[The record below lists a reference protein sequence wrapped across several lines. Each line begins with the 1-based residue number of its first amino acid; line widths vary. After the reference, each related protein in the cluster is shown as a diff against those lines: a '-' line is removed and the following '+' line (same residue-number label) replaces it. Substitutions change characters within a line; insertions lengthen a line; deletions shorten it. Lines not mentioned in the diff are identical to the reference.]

1 MFSGNDDFAFFSL
14 ITTSTE
20 ADRRTITFCRRQGDG
35 EGHRVR
41 TAPKSAHSHIR
52 KASHSMRICKH
63 CRSATNRAN
72 QLRKSDAVIVF
83 CGMRRAL
90 SRSSTIGVRATP
102 CNTPVAAAAATGFQ
116 TISARYRLLLS
127 VRATRHCVPPQLP
140 VSRASGRDCYTGYIV
155 YKYTKQKTT
164 TQNSKIQNSL
174 PASDVIWLDLAP
186 RWHE

>member
-1 MFSGNDDFAFFSL
+1 MKVIECAQHQS
-14 ITTSTE
+14 
-20 ADRRTITFCRRQGDG
+20 Q
-35 EGHRVR
+35 
-41 TAPKSAHSHIR
+41 HIR
-52 KASHSMRICKH
+52 TFAQRHIRCEYASTAGRRRIA
-63 CRSATNRAN
+63 RINYVI
-72 QLRKSDAVIVF
+72 LISDAVIVF
-83 CGMRRAL
+83 CRMRRAL
-90 SRSSTIGVRATP
+90 GRSSTIGVRATP
-102 CNTPVAAAAATGFQ
+102 CNTPVAAVAATGFQ

-164 TQNSKIQNSL
+164 TQNSKTQNSL